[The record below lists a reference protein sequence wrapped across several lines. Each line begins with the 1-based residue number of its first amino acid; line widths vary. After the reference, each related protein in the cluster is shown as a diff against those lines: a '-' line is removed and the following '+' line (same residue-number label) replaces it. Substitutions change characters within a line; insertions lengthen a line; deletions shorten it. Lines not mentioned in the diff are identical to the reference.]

1 MEEQD
6 MAYTLIRGR
15 FHIHYPDSP
24 RSGPQPDGDTIKF
37 EPDTPTLANNLRRRG
52 SGPDFNSRGYVNI
65 RFEAIDA
72 LETHFEGHHQ
82 PLDLANAARDALLA
96 AAGYTAVEF
105 HENGLT
111 VSSAEPLSPRGY
123 VLARTLD
130 PYGRIVAFAFA
141 GDPAENDGAQIC
153 LRPERVRAS
162 INAGLLAGGLVY
174 PSFYDTL
181 PTDLREA
188 LAAIAVEARDAGR
201 GLWPRGEGT
210 EVRPAVIH
218 NAADA
223 QGAVLFP
230 KLFRRLSTYF
240 AGGANGLAGFLAW
253 LREVP
258 GERDDQL
265 VFPPMEF
272 GNLHDIVAVQGD
284 RIWLTRDS
292 ETFVI
297 IDSPET
303 WRSALEEPSCADGP
317 HAEPAAGDLR
327 IVAALP
333 NPRGE
338 EVGAETVTVLNT
350 RADPIDLAGCRLED
364 DDGGKMGLSGV
375 LAAGDAVRI
384 TLTRAVLLGNKG
396 DTIRLVAPSGT
407 VIDEVTYTAAQAVEG
422 RSVVFARA

>member
-1 MEEQD
+1 
-6 MAYTLIRGR
+6 
-15 FHIHYPDSP
+15 
-24 RSGPQPDGDTIKF
+24 
-37 EPDTPTLANNLRRRG
+37 
-52 SGPDFNSRGYVNI
+52 
-65 RFEAIDA
+65 
-72 LETHFEGHHQ
+72 
-82 PLDLANAARDALLA
+82 
-96 AAGYTAVEF
+96 
-105 HENGLT
+105 
-111 VSSAEPLSPRGY
+111 
-123 VLARTLD
+123 
-130 PYGRIVAFAFA
+130 
-141 GDPAENDGAQIC
+141 
-153 LRPERVRAS
+153 
-162 INAGLLAGGLVY
+162 LVY

-188 LAAIAVEARDAGR
+188 LAAIAVEARAAGR

-210 EVRPAVIH
+210 EARPAVIR

-272 GNLHDIVAVQGD
+272 GNLHDIVAIQGD
-284 RIWLTRDS
+284 HIWLKRDS
-292 ETFVI
+292 DSFVI

-327 IVAALP
+327 IVAVLP

-407 VIDEVTYTAAQAVEG
+407 VIDEVTYTAVQAVEG

>member
-1 MEEQD
+1 

-37 EPDTPTLANNLRRRG
+37 EPDTPALVNNLRRRG
-52 SGPDFNSRGYVNI
+52 AGPDFNSRGYVNI

-82 PLDLANAARDALLA
+82 PLDLANAARDAMLT

-111 VSSAEPLSPRGY
+111 VSRAEPLSPRGY
-123 VLARTLD
+123 VLSRTLD
-130 PYGRIVAFAFA
+130 PHGRIVAFVFA
-141 GDPAENDGAQIC
+141 GDPAESDGAQIC
-153 LRPERVRAS
+153 LRADRARAS
-162 INAGLLAGGLVY
+162 INAGLLEGGFVY

-188 LAAIAVEARDAGR
+188 LAAIAAAARNAGR
-201 GLWPRGEGT
+201 GLWPNSMGT
-210 EVRPAVIH
+210 VARPATIR

-240 AGGANGLAGFLAW
+240 AGGANGLGGFQAW

-258 GERDDQL
+258 GGRDDQL

-272 GNLHDIVAVQGD
+272 GNLHDILAIQGD
-284 RIWLTRDS
+284 RLWLTRDS
-292 ETFVI
+292 ESFVI

-303 WRSALEEPSCADGP
+303 WRSALEEPRCGDGP

-333 NPRGE
+333 NPAGE
-338 EVGAETVTVLNT
+338 EAGAETVTLLNT
-350 RADPIDLAGCRLED
+350 RAAPIDLAGCRLED
-364 DDGGKMGLSGV
+364 DDGGKMWLSGV
-375 LAAGDAVRI
+375 LAAGDALRI
-384 TLTRAVLLGNKG
+384 TLTRSVRLGNQG
-396 DTIRLVAPSGT
+396 DTIRMVAASGA
-407 VIDEVTYTAAQAVEG
+407 VIDDVSYAAAQAVEG
-422 RSVVFARA
+422 RSVVFGRA